1 MNKDIWQT
9 AVRLFFLITLFTG
22 CVGCSAPPDTVEL
35 SRFQEVTHVS
45 TDKSHGLDSFRHKE
59 QMLWPDGAPD
69 AKDLPDTETLTNGH
83 IANVHISTITPF
95 CPPKALA
102 NGRAVIICPGGGYR
116 VLAIDKE
123 GTRIAKWLN
132 SLGIAAFVLKYR
144 LTGPDGLGYH
154 YPAQLNDLKKA
165 IQIVRSRAQEY
176 HIDPHKVGVMGFSAG
191 GHLASTLG
199 THFDEGNR
207 RAADP
212 VARINTRPDFMI
224 LVYPHISLIDPG
236 TSQSYVT
243 NLLGLRYDPRL
254 PTFLSNET
262 RVSSRTPPTFLVHA
276 QDDKTVPCLHSI
288 DFYTAMLK
296 AGVPGQLHL
305 FEEGAHGFGLG
316 ETMDSVKHWPDLCA
330 QWLAGL
336 H

>member
-1 MNKDIWQT
+1 MYQKT
-9 AVRLFFLITLFTG
+9 SRLFLAIIVFIG
-22 CVGCSAPPDTVEL
+22 CMGCSESPNTVEL
-35 SRFQEVTHVS
+35 SRFQEIRPVDTEENP
-45 TDKSHGLDSFRHKE
+45 GLDSFQHKE
-59 QMLWPDGAPD
+59 LLLWPNGAPD

-95 CPPKALA
+95 CPPKTLT
-102 NGRAVIICPGGGYR
+102 NGRTVIICPGGGYR

-123 GTRIAKWLN
+123 GYAIAKWLN
-132 SLGIAAFVLKYR
+132 SLGITAFVLKYR
-144 LTGPDGLGYH
+144 LTGPEGLGYH

-207 RAADP
+207 RATDP

-262 RVSSRTPPTFLVHA
+262 RVNSHTPPTFLVHA
-276 QDDKTVPCLHSI
+276 QDDTTVPCLHSI
-288 DFYTAMLK
+288 DFYTAMVK

-305 FEEGAHGFGLG
+305 FEKGGHGFGLA
-316 ETMDSVKHWPDLCA
+316 ETMASVKHWPDLCA

-336 H
+336 D